1 MEASYKLLEEVFR
14 HFASGDRMQP
24 KMLPEDYD
32 NLVMVI
38 GRLENTQH
46 ELREARELREQLLR
60 ELNGEDEEG

>member
-1 MEASYKLLEEVFR
+1 
-14 HFASGDRMQP
+14 MQP